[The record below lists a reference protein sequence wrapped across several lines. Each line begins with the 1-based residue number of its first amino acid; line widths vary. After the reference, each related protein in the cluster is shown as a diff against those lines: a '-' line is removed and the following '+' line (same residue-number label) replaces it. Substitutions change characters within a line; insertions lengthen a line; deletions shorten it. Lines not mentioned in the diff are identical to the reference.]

1 MHGRRSMPRLPH
13 LMLDAMSLRA
23 ALAVAAVLAFA
34 TCSQPVSAQP
44 APCRTLSF
52 EQNSYTVCEVDLR
65 KRSIR
70 LFWRRADGSPYARLS
85 ALPQTDGPT
94 RGKLLF
100 ASNAGMFDPELK
112 PVGLY
117 IEDGRE
123 LVRANTRSGFGNF
136 HLKPNGVFYVAGS
149 SAGVLETTSY
159 LHRRPKADL
168 ATQSGPMLVIN
179 GRLHPRFDAKS
190 TSLKPRNG
198 VGVRDEHTVVFAISN
213 GDVSFAAFA
222 RLFKHALGCGN
233 ALFLDGGTASNL
245 YVPLMGRGSNLI
257 SLGPMLGVFER

>member
-1 MHGRRSMPRLPH
+1 MVRVAQFI
-13 LMLDAMSLRA
+13 LDVRSLRA
-23 ALAVAAVLAFA
+23 ALVISAVLVFDFA
-34 TCSQPVSAQP
+34 THSQSASAQP
-44 APCRTLSF
+44 PPCRTLSF
-52 EQNSYTVCEVDLR
+52 EQNSYTICEVDLR
-65 KRSIR
+65 KQAIR
-70 LFWRRADGSPYARLS
+70 LFWRRSDGSPYARLS

-100 ASNAGMFDPELK
+100 AVNAGMFDPDLK

-136 HLKPNGVFYVAGS
+136 HLKPNGVFYVAGG
-149 SAGVLETTSY
+149 SAGVLETSAY
-159 LHRRPKADL
+159 LHQRPKADL

-213 GDVSFAAFA
+213 GEVPFAAFA
-222 RLFKHALGCGN
+222 RLFKNGLSCSN
-233 ALFLDGGTASNL
+233 ALFLDGGTASHL
-245 YVPLMGRGSNLI
+245 YAPLMGRGSNLI